1 MGPFNSPNRRTQHP
15 SPPATATPRLR
26 IVGRVHRNLH
36 LILVL
41 GVLAW
46 WGLTE
51 SLNFA
56 VAFEHGAPFI
66 PFTDRRDTGE
76 LTPFRFANISSR
88 EHAMARALTAG
99 CFLMPL
105 TYALVC
111 TTFAKAFSRFFQ
123 ALDQPA
129 SSHPHPLRQARP
141 HLGWLFACALL
152 LLVCVRIYTLSAWEA
167 SVHIHD

>member
-1 MGPFNSPNRRTQHP
+1 M
-15 SPPATATPRLR
+15 
-26 IVGRVHRNLH
+26 HRNLH
-36 LILVL
+36 LILVVS
-41 GVLAW
+41 VLAW

-56 VAFEHGAPFI
+56 IAHQHGSPFI
-66 PFTDRRDTGE
+66 PFTERRDTGE
-76 LTPFRFANISSR
+76 LTPFRSANITSG
-88 EHAMARALTAG
+88 EHAMVRALSAG

-129 SSHPHPLRQARP
+129 SSLALPLALRHARP

-152 LLVCVRIYTLSAWEA
+152 LIVCVRIYTLSAWEA
-167 SVHIHD
+167 AVHIYD

>member
-1 MGPFNSPNRRTQHP
+1 M
-15 SPPATATPRLR
+15 
-26 IVGRVHRNLH
+26 HRNLH
-36 LILVL
+36 LILVVS
-41 GVLAW
+41 VLAW

-56 VAFEHGAPFI
+56 VARQHGAPFI
-66 PFTDRRDTGE
+66 PFTERRDSGE
-76 LTPFRFANISSR
+76 LTPFRSANITSG
-88 EHAMARALTAG
+88 EHAMVRALSAG

-129 SSHPHPLRQARP
+129 SSLALRLALPHALRLARP

-152 LLVCVRIYTLSAWEA
+152 LIVCVRVYMLSAWEA
-167 SVHIHD
+167 AVHIHD

>member
-1 MGPFNSPNRRTQHP
+1 M
-15 SPPATATPRLR
+15 
-26 IVGRVHRNLH
+26 HRNLH

-41 GVLAW
+41 SVLAW

-56 VAFEHGAPFI
+56 VARQHGAPFI

-76 LTPFRFANISSR
+76 LTPFRSANISNR
-88 EHAMARALTAG
+88 EHAMARALSAG

-111 TTFAKAFSRFFQ
+111 TTFAKAFAPFIR
-123 ALDQPA
+123 ALDKPA
-129 SSHPHPLRQARP
+129 ASLALRQARP
-141 HLGWLFACALL
+141 HLGWLLACALL
-152 LLVCVRIYTLSAWEA
+152 ILVCVRIYTLSAWEA
-167 SVHIHD
+167 AVHIHD